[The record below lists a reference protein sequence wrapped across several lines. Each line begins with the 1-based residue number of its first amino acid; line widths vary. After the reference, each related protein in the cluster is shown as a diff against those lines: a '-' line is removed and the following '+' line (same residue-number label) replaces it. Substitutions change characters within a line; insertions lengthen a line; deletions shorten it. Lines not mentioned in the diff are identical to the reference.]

1 MIKERKKTAEVP
13 IIFLTAYYNEDQHVL
28 EGYGA
33 GAVDYLHKPV
43 NASILRSKVA
53 IFAELHRK
61 SREAILTSE
70 ALLAEVTERRRA
82 DERLRELNETLEQR
96 VAKRTA
102 ELAESRARLRRAAD
116 LAKLTYFD
124 LDYDRDD
131 VKTAENFQRIMG
143 FALPARGGGKDIIS
157 GVHELLRA
165 RVVPADRAQYVAE
178 TEKIEG
184 EQVKK
189 FEYRVLADGGAER
202 WIESEW
208 HTEIGTDG
216 MPIRVFAA
224 NLDVTERKQA
234 EEHKKLLMA
243 EVNHRSKNL
252 LAVVQAIVHQT
263 ARGADPATF
272 AVNLS
277 DRLQGLSASQ
287 DLLIKSDWHGVEM
300 QELVQAQ
307 LSHFHDLIGARIFID
322 GPSARLTAAAAQ
334 AIGMALHELATNAA
348 KHGALSDSEGQVR
361 IHWEISAG
369 DEPQLNLQWIEEGGV
384 KVSAP
389 TRKGF
394 GFLVVGSIAE
404 AALEGKVEMNFLET
418 GLTWRLRAPF
428 PDAARKA

>member
-1 MIKERKKTAEVP
+1 
-13 IIFLTAYYNEDQHVL
+13 
-28 EGYGA
+28 
-33 GAVDYLHKPV
+33 
-43 NASILRSKVA
+43 
-53 IFAELHRK
+53 
-61 SREAILTSE
+61 
-70 ALLAEVTERRRA
+70 
-82 DERLRELNETLEQR
+82 LNETLEQR

-143 FALPARGGGKDIIS
+143 FALPARGEGKEMIS
-157 GVHELLRA
+157 GVHELLRE
-165 RVVPADRAQYVAE
+165 RVIRADRAQFIAE

-184 EQVKK
+184 EQVRK
-189 FEYRVLADGGAER
+189 FEYRVLADSGEER

-216 MPIRVFAA
+216 MPVRVFAA

-234 EEHKKLLMA
+234 EENKKLLMA

-272 AVNLS
+272 AINLA

-287 DLLIKSDWHGVEM
+287 DLLIKTDWHGVDM
-300 QELVQAQ
+300 RELVHAQ
-307 LSHFHDLIGARIFID
+307 LSPFHDLIGVRILIE

-348 KHGALSDSEGQVR
+348 KHGALSESEGQVR
-361 IHWEISAG
+361 IRWEISG
-369 DEPQLNLQWIEEGGV
+369 GSEPLLTLQWIEDGGV
-384 KVSAP
+384 RVTAP

-394 GFLVVGSIAE
+394 GYLVVGSIAE
-404 AALEGKVEMNFLET
+404 AALEGKVEMDFLET
-418 GLTWRLRAPF
+418 GLTWKLSAPF
-428 PDAARKA
+428 PDASRKA